1 MPVPTGFH
9 TITPYLLIP
18 HEAAQAVEFYKK
30 AFNAEKMLYMETD
43 DERVI
48 HAEIKIGDSPV
59 MIGDPTV
66 SGDASVNTEALR
78 PQIHLFLYV
87 EDVDVFIEQA
97 VTAGAKL
104 IAPVE
109 DKPGDGDRRGGVQ
122 DPFGITWFVATQ
134 IKAATREQMQQ
145 EFDQQRANKS

>member
-9 TITPYLLIP
+9 TVTPYLLIP
-18 HEAAQAVEFYKK
+18 QEAAQAVEFYKK
-30 AFNAEKMLYMETD
+30 AFNAEPMLYMETD
-43 DERVI
+43 DGRVI
-48 HAEIKIGDSPV
+48 HAEIRIGDSPV

-78 PQIHLFLYV
+78 PQIHLLLYV
-87 EDVDVFIEQA
+87 DDADAVVKQA
-97 VTAGAKL
+97 LGAGATL
-104 IAPVE
+104 IAAVE
-109 DKPGDGDRRGGVQ
+109 DQSDGDRRGGVQ

-145 EFDQQRANKS
+145 EFDKQRADRS